1 MTINQLAWRNWTN
14 IFLRSDLVV
23 SFGLVVI
30 LLVMVIPIPPLFL
43 DMFLA
48 LNITV
53 ALMILIITLYVQ
65 KSLEFSIFPTVL
77 LVTTLFRLSLNVAS
91 TRLILLNG
99 DAGEFA
105 AGKVIQ
111 SFGQFVVG
119 GNYVVGIVVFLI
131 LVVINFVVITK
142 GAGRVA
148 EVSARFTL
156 DAMPG
161 KQMAIDAD
169 LNAGLINEE
178 QARLRREEIT
188 READFFGS
196 MDGASKFVRGD
207 AIAGIVITLINICA
221 GFIIGVVQ
229 KGMPLLEAAQNYT
242 TLTVGDGLV
251 SQIPALII
259 STGAGI
265 LVSRSSGQ
273 GDFGTQLKHQFSF
286 NIRAIWV
293 VGAIL
298 LAFALIPGLPFFP
311 FMILSLVL
319 FAAAYLLQKHQKE
332 AQTAQVEQEVS
343 KIKKSEKERE
353 ENYEQLLCVDLL
365 ELEVG
370 YGLIRLVDAGQDGE
384 LLNRIR
390 QIRKQFA
397 LTLGFI
403 MPPIHIKDNLQL
415 KPNEY
420 RLLLKGVPIA
430 SAEMTPDHYLAID
443 SGNTTEKMKG
453 VAAVEPAFSL
463 PSVWISEDKKER
475 AQMAGYTVV
484 DCNTVMATHLSE
496 VVKNHAHELLGRQ
509 EAQNLLDNISKNYP
523 KLIEELI
530 PNLMSLGGILKVLQ
544 NLLREGV
551 SIRDLRTILETLAD
565 FSPHVQDLDLLTEHV
580 RQALARQ
587 ISAAFCKDDN
597 TISIITLDQEVEEA
611 IQESIRSNGQ
621 GTFSALDFEKMKA
634 LLENIGSHI
643 EKFRGGMSPVLLCP
657 ASIRLH
663 VKKLTERYFPSL
675 TVISHNEIAPQVKI
689 QSLGTVRFNAS

>member
-1 MTINQLAWRNWTN
+1 MIGEMIQQRWDRVL
-14 IFLRSDLVV
+14 LRSDVFV
-23 SFGLVVI
+23 SMGLVVI
-30 LLVMVIPIPPLFL
+30 LLVMIIPMPPLLL
-43 DMFLA
+43 DLFLA
-48 LNITV
+48 LNITI
-53 ALMILIITLYVQ
+53 ALMIMIITLYVQ

-77 LVTTLFRLSLNVAS
+77 LITTLFRLSLNVAS

-99 DAGEFA
+99 DTGEFA

-131 LVVINFVVITK
+131 LVVINFIVITK

-178 QARLRREEIT
+178 QARKRREEIT
-188 READFFGS
+188 SEADFFGA

-207 AIAGIVITLINICA
+207 AIAGIVITMINICA

-229 KGMPLLEAAQNYT
+229 EGMPLMEAAQNYT
-242 TLTVGDGLV
+242 TLTIGDGLV

-265 LVSRSSGQ
+265 LVSRSGGL
-273 GDFGTQLKHQFSF
+273 GDFGTQLKNQFSF
-286 NIRAIWV
+286 NVRAVWV
-293 VGAIL
+293 VGGIL
-298 LAFALIPGLPFFP
+298 LGFALIPGLPFIP
-311 FMILSLVL
+311 FLVLSLLL
-319 FAAAYLLQKHQKE
+319 FTLAWAIQKQQGAAAAAADVE
-332 AQTAQVEQEVS
+332 AAEAADVDEP
-343 KIKKSEKERE
+343 E
-353 ENYEQLLCVDLL
+353 ENYEQLLSVDLL

-370 YGLIRLVDAGQDGE
+370 YGLIRLVDASQDGE

-390 QIRKQFA
+390 SIRKQFA
-397 LTLGFI
+397 LSLGFI

-430 SAEMTPDHYLAID
+430 QAEMTPGHYMAMD
-443 SGNTTEKMKG
+443 SGNVTEKMKG
-453 VAAVEPAFSL
+453 VATLEPAFGL
-463 PSVWISEDKKER
+463 PAIWISEDKKER

-484 DCNTVMATHLSE
+484 DCNTVMATHISE
-496 VVKNHAHELLGRQ
+496 MVKNHAHELMGRQ
-509 EAQNLLDNISKNYP
+509 EAQNLLDNIGKAYP

-530 PNLMSLGGILKVLQ
+530 PNLISLGGVLKVLQ

-565 FSPHVQDLDLLTEHV
+565 YAPQVQDLDLLTEYV

-587 ISAAFCKDDN
+587 ISASMTVDSD
-597 TISIITLDQEVEEA
+597 TLSIITLDHEVEQA
-611 IQESIRSNGQ
+611 IQSSVQTGGQ
-621 GTFSALDFEKMKA
+621 GGVLALEPKKA
-634 LLENIGSHI
+634 RSILEGIGQHI
-643 EKFRGGMSPVLLCP
+643 EKFKGGANPVLLCP
-657 ASIRLH
+657 AAIRLH
-663 VKKLTERYFPSL
+663 VKKLTERYFPGL
-675 TVISHNEIAPQVKI
+675 TVISHNEVAPQVKI
-689 QSLGTVRFNAS
+689 QSLGTVKINAG

>member
-1 MTINQLAWRNWTN
+1 MIREIKWQGWSRIL
-14 IFLRSDLVV
+14 LRIDLLV

-30 LLVMVIPIPPLFL
+30 LLVMIIPIPPILL

-53 ALMILIITLYVQ
+53 ALMIMIITLYVQ

-77 LVTTLFRLSLNVAS
+77 LITTLFRLSLNVAS

-99 DAGEFA
+99 DSGEFA

-119 GNYVVGIVVFLI
+119 GNYVVGIVLFLI
-131 LVVINFVVITK
+131 LVLINFVVITK

-178 QARLRREEIT
+178 QARVRREEIT
-188 READFFGS
+188 READFFGA

-207 AIAGIVITLINICA
+207 AIAGIIIALINIVA
-221 GFIIGVVQ
+221 GFTIGVVQ
-229 KGMPLLEAAQNYT
+229 KGMPLMEAAHNYT
-242 TLTVGDGLV
+242 ILTIGDGLV

-259 STGAGI
+259 STGAGV
-265 LVSRSSGQ
+265 LVSRCGGR
-273 GDFGTQLKHQFSF
+273 GDFGTQLKNQFSY

-293 VGAIL
+293 VGTIL
-298 LAFALIPGLPFFP
+298 LGFALIPGLPFLP
-311 FMILSLVL
+311 FLILSIFL
-319 FAAAYLLQKHQKE
+319 FGLAYMIQKQQKASE
-332 AQTAQVEQEVS
+332 TVQNEQEVNL
-343 KIKKSEKERE
+343 IREKERE
-353 ENYEQLLCVDLL
+353 KEENYEHLLTVDLL

-370 YGLIRLVDAGQDGE
+370 YGLIRFVDESQDGE
-384 LLNRIR
+384 LLSRIR
-390 QIRKQFA
+390 SIRKQFA
-397 LTLGFI
+397 LNLGFI

-430 SAEMTPDHYLAID
+430 AAEMTPGHYLAID
-443 SGNTTEKMKG
+443 SGNAIEKMKG
-453 VAAVEPAFSL
+453 VSAVEPAFGL
-463 PSVWISEDKKER
+463 PAVWISEEKKER

-484 DCNTVMATHLSE
+484 DCNTVMATHFSE

-509 EAQNLLDNISKNYP
+509 EAQNLLDNMSKSYP
-523 KLIEELI
+523 KLVEELI

-544 NLLREGV
+544 NLLRENV

-565 FSPHVQDLDLLTEHV
+565 FAPHVHDLDLLTEHV
-580 RQALARQ
+580 RHALARQ
-587 ISAAFCKDDN
+587 ISASLTAENN
-597 TISIITLDQEVEEA
+597 TISIITLDHEVEE
-611 IQESIRSNGQ
+611 SILDSVRDNGNA
-621 GTFSALDFEKMKA
+621 GSLALEFGKVKSI
-634 LLENIGSHI
+634 LEGIGKNI
-643 EKFRGGMSPVLLCP
+643 EKFKSGIVPVLLCP
-657 ASIRLH
+657 ASIRIH

-675 TVISHNEIAPQVKI
+675 AVISHNEVAPQIKI
-689 QSLGTVRFNAS
+689 QSLGTVRINAS